1 MVLRW
6 VASALNDASTRMRKL
21 RGCSR
26 MRSLIKALDARRT
39 TAEESAT
46 LKAAWHVDPGAVTS
60 HGSTASGT
68 LPRLMD
74 S

>member
-1 MVLRW
+1 
-6 VASALNDASTRMRKL
+6 
-21 RGCSR
+21 